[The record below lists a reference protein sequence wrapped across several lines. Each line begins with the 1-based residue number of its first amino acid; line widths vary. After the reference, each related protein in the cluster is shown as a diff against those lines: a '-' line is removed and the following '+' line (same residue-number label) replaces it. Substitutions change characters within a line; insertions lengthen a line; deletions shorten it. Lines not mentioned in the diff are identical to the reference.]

1 MVVCYIFIATFLPF
15 IHVQVQ
21 NCPNIKFHFI
31 GHLQK
36 NKVSKLLQ
44 AIDKLFVIE
53 TIDSEALA
61 KTVNDGLTRRNVTDP
76 LNVMVQVNTSGEDCK
91 LITVNFQ

>member
-1 MVVCYIFIATFLPF
+1 MK
-15 IHVQVQ
+15 

-61 KTVNDGLTRRNVTDP
+61 KTVNDGLMRRNITDP

-91 LITVNFQ
+91 LIFWIFLSLVRNY